1 MNVTVMSII
10 MVGLVVASVFVKKLP
25 MQFTLC
31 VVPVFCALG
40 LGYGMGD
47 ISGFILEQ
55 CNKTMQ
61 ASGYLILF
69 ALIYFTMVSE
79 TGMFEILGTSML
91 KLFRGKLNLYMMM
104 AMTSM
109 LAAIGMMTANVA
121 TAYLI
126 VFPIM
131 IPLYERFHFDK
142 KAAMIIAQTSIAA
155 MCFLPWGIAVVN
167 SSVFAGVDAMELS
180 RRLIPVS
187 LCYIPAIVLQW
198 IYFGMVHK
206 KKTGIMSVDLPSGGL
221 FAGQSENGMKR
232 PKLFWI
238 NLMVFV
244 LAIAA
249 LVTDLMEA
257 YLVFMFAGIVTLL
270 VNYPDPKDYQKL
282 WQRAGRTFFNTIFM
296 LIGISFFIGVFQQT
310 GMVEA
315 FATFLVSI
323 FPTVLTRYL
332 HILLA
337 AIMIIVIR
345 FMPNKIYNSTYPA
358 LISVGQKFGLAG
370 TDVIAPFVTNMTLA
384 TGSSPFTPTTS
395 IGTGILEIDTT
406 EYCNYSMKIQT
417 VTNLVIL
424 LVAIVTGGIY

>member
-1 MNVTVMSII
+1 M
-10 MVGLVVASVFVKKLP
+10 K
-25 MQFTLC
+25 
-31 VVPVFCALG
+31 
-40 LGYGMGD
+40 
-47 ISGFILEQ
+47 
-55 CNKTMQ
+55 
-61 ASGYLILF
+61 
-69 ALIYFTMVSE
+69 
-79 TGMFEILGTSML
+79 
-91 KLFRGKLNLYMMM
+91 
-104 AMTSM
+104 
-109 LAAIGMMTANVA
+109 
-121 TAYLI
+121 
-126 VFPIM
+126 
-131 IPLYERFHFDK
+131 
-142 KAAMIIAQTSIAA
+142 
-155 MCFLPWGIAVVN
+155 
-167 SSVFAGVDAMELS
+167 
-180 RRLIPVS
+180 
-187 LCYIPAIVLQW
+187 
-198 IYFGMVHK
+198 
-206 KKTGIMSVDLPSGGL
+206 VDLPSGGL
-221 FAGQSENGMKR
+221 FTGQSENEMKR

-244 LAIAA
+244 LAITA
-249 LVTDLMEA
+249 LVMDVMEA

-270 VNYPDPKDYQKL
+270 INYPEPKDYQKL

-417 VTNLVIL
+417 VTNLMIL
-424 LVAIVTGGIY
+424 LVAILTGAIY